1 MERREGITIGNAPKY
16 VDYEDE
22 MYKVLGI
29 SDKTENN
36 GALLYECECKSCGG
50 THLRNAKHLKQ
61 GVRSRDC
68 DNYRSWNWTGL
79 DRWDAIVRRT
89 YGITL
94 EDYEKMLEEQCGGCK
109 ICGKTEEQ
117 EGRRLAIDHC
127 HSSGKVRGI
136 LCSNCNQAIGLLNDD
151 AEVIEKAAEYIKYS
165 NANAR

>member
-1 MERREGITIGNAPKY
+1 MERREGIKIGNAPKY
-16 VDYEDE
+16 LGYEDE
-22 MYKVLGI
+22 MYKVSGI
-29 SDKTENN
+29 SDKTEKN

-50 THLRNAKHLKQ
+50 AHLRNAKHLKQ

-79 DRWDAIVRRT
+79 DRWDAIIRRT

-94 EDYEKMLEEQCGGCK
+94 NDYEKMLKEQGDGCK

-127 HSSGKVRGI
+127 HSSGEVRGI

-151 AEVIEKAAEYIKYS
+151 VEVIEKAAEYIKYS
-165 NANAR
+165 NAR